1 MYRSAL
7 RLVPVFVAASRIS
20 NLLKAPVISIVDD
33 DKSVREGL
41 QRLMLSLGYVAAT
54 FASAEEYL
62 QSDRMRDTSCLIT
75 DIKMPGMSGV
85 EMQNRLIADGHR
97 TPVIFV
103 TAFPEEKIRERVLEA
118 GALGFL
124 SKPFNENCLIACLE
138 KALKSDDSS
147 SLEQ

>member
-1 MYRSAL
+1 MYRIAL

-20 NLLKAPVISIVDD
+20 NLSKVPVISIVDD

-41 QRLMLSLGYVAAT
+41 QRLMLSLGYTTTT
-54 FASAEEYL
+54 FTSAEEYL
-62 QSDRMRDTSCLIT
+62 QSDRLRDTSCLIS

-97 TPVIFV
+97 TPIIFV
-103 TAFPEEKIRERVLEA
+103 TAFPEEKIRERVLQA
-118 GALGFL
+118 GAVGFL

-138 KALKSDDSS
+138 KALKRDDSS
-147 SLEQ
+147 SLQH